1 MDSNIRVIAG
11 NSQANRSLS
20 QKIAGSTKAGKS
32 SALPKAS
39 CAALTLAV
47 TTLNSQLTTL
57 NSWPT
62 ILRSAFQPPQKL
74 VGTERWSHNPKTV
87 ECNFKWITANF
98 ISQGPLSGQVSTE
111 VSTKREVIT
120 VASASEF
127 GKAGD
132 TGFIGEGF
140 TKCGIYVCLI
150 FSYFTSTWHLICK
163 LQGQVWRLRI
173 CRDISDWLNNDQ
185 RKCEDRSWSQIQ
197 ASLPMWLIQSSI
209 Q

>member
-1 MDSNIRVIAG
+1 MDSNIQVIAG

-20 QKIAGSTKAGKS
+20 QKIARSKKAGNS

-39 CAALTLAV
+39 CAALTLAA
-47 TTLNSQLTTL
+47 TTLNSR
-57 NSWPT
+57 PT
-62 ILRSAFQPPQKL
+62 ILRSAFWPPQKH

-127 GKAGD
+127 DKAGD
-132 TGFIGEGF
+132 AGFIGEGF
-140 TKCGIYVCLI
+140 TKCRIYVCLI
-150 FSYFTSTWHLICK
+150 FPI
-163 LQGQVWRLRI
+163 LQVHGI
-173 CRDISDWLNNDQ
+173 
-185 RKCEDRSWSQIQ
+185 
-197 ASLPMWLIQSSI
+197 
-209 Q
+209 